1 MKRKIA
7 IAAVATSLVL
17 GGGAAVAF
25 ADDDGRD
32 DTKNTARDVTT
43 DVRAAAPA
51 ADGSAQVTAAAGA
64 KLTAAEAI
72 AKALEAQPGT
82 AVSAD
87 LDTDADRDDD
97 GDDRHRG
104 WEVDILGKG
113 STSYQVVLD
122 PSSGRV
128 LDTRT
133 DRSDDDARQDRALLK
148 GADVTAAE
156 AAKAG
161 AAKGVVTSV
170 DLDDDGKG
178 AWDVETDGDTAKER
192 DWNVDLASGAVT
204 ADRTDDN
211 ARATGAKTTD
221 DDRDDDADDR
231 DDRDGDDD

>member
-1 MKRKIA
+1 MKRRIA

-25 ADDDGRD
+25 ADGDGRD
-32 DTKNTARDVTT
+32 DTKNTARDVTA

-51 ADGSAQVTAAAGA
+51 ADGSAQSGTASEARGTTAAAA

-87 LDTDADRDDD
+87 LDTAADRDDD

-161 AAKGVVTSV
+161 AAKGTVTSV

-178 AWDVETDGDTAKER
+178 TWDVETDGDTAKER

-211 ARATGAKTTD
+211 ARAAGAKTTD
-221 DDRDDDADDR
+221 DDRDDADD
-231 DDRDGDDD
+231 D